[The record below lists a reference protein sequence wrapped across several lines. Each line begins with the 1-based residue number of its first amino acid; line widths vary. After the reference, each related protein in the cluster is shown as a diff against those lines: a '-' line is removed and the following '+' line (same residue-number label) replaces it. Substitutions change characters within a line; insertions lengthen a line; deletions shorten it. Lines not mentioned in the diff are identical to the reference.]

1 MKRRS
6 LGESIFWY
14 VLASIW
20 TLVALFPIWVLFS
33 GTFSKNTD
41 DVTQT
46 YFPDSFSNGIT
57 KVKEALSTINIGQ
70 ATIDTFIYTT
80 VTIVGL
86 LIICSLAAYEFSF
99 FKFPGRNAL
108 FSLVMVSMMMP
119 MILYVIPLYR
129 MVYKM
134 GLSDTVLGVSLPLMV
149 SALSVFIMMQFLEDL
164 PLSIIE
170 SARIDGAGHFRIFGE
185 IVLPLMRNGILT
197 TTVLMF
203 MKTWGQYLWPSL
215 VTAQKIR
222 PISVVIANM
231 LAPNFWVDGRVKL
244 ASMLLAM
251 IPPMLIYLVF
261 QRYVIEGVTMSS
273 VKG

>member
-1 MKRRS
+1 MRS
-6 LGESIFWY
+6 QSFLEKCFWY
-14 VLASIW
+14 ILASIW

-33 GTFSKNTD
+33 GTFSKDTNN
-41 DVTQT
+41 VTQT
-46 YFPDSFSNGIT
+46 YFPNSISNGIE
-57 KVKEALSTINIGQ
+57 KVSEALSTINIGQ

-86 LIICSLAAYEFSF
+86 LIISSLAAYEFSF
-99 FKFPGRNAL
+99 FNFPGKKVL
-108 FSLVMVSMMMP
+108 FSLVMISMMMP

-129 MVYKM
+129 MVYHM

-149 SALSVFIMMQFLEDL
+149 SALSVFIMMQFLEGL
-164 PLSIIE
+164 PISIIE
-170 SARIDGAGHFRIFGE
+170 SARIDGAGHFRIFVK

-231 LAPNFWVDGRVKL
+231 LAPNFWVDSRVKL
-244 ASMLLAM
+244 AAMLVAM
-251 IPPMLIYLVF
+251 LPPMLVYLLF